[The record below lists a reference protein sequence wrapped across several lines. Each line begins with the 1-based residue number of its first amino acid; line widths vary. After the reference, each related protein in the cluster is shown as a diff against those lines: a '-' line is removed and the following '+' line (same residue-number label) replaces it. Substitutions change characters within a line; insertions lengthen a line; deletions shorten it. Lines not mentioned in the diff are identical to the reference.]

1 MIGQIEIEE
10 RYLASDIDLPM
21 LVGEAHADHE
31 VTYANFTFDY
41 FEGTQQTAKLR
52 AQSNS
57 LRARLYDASVA
68 DVRLVI
74 GVPPE
79 QRLAK
84 LLTIV
89 GRRKLQFTLKLAHE
103 GVGRHEIEDVTE
115 IANHFDQSIAEKSI
129 SYPALLTLLESQ
141 SLFIFGSILTA
152 RKQWSLPDLDG
163 QFPMAVTSDWS
174 RCHHDIFG
182 NEQGRKIVEIEALV
196 SGKDAKAKSPAVK
209 VLLLNWMKTK
219 LMKPDADTVVGGST
233 LCTARHT
240 PLLMKQL
247 VGATVIKPKVIKKM
261 VAQGE
266 LSQSVAD
273 QILS

>member
-10 RYLASDIDLPM
+10 RYLASDIDLPL
-21 LVGEAHADHE
+21 LVGDAHADHA
-31 VTYANFTFDY
+31 VTYANFIFDY
-41 FEGTQQTAKLR
+41 FEGSQQTVRLR
-52 AQSNS
+52 SQSNS

-68 DVRLVI
+68 DVRMVI

-89 GRRKLQFTLKLAHE
+89 GRRKLQFTLKLDHE
-103 GVGRHEIEDVTE
+103 GVGRHEIEEVNE
-115 IANHFDQSIAEKSI
+115 IAKYFGQPVAEKSI
-129 SYPALLTLLESQ
+129 ANAEFMALLESQ
-141 SLFIFGSILTA
+141 SLFIFGSILTD

-163 QFPMAVTSDWS
+163 QFPMAITSDWS
-174 RCHHDIFG
+174 RCHHDILG

-196 SGKDAKAKSPAVK
+196 SGKDAKTKSPAVK
-209 VLLLNWMKTK
+209 ALLLNWMKPK

-247 VGATVIKPKVIKKM
+247 VAATVIKPKVIKKM